1 VPPLSTL
8 LNLSR
13 EGATDLAR
21 TTGRELAQRGTSA
34 ALRGASALGEA
45 AGEGARYAGRGLRYT
60 GEAAM
65 SPMGRKILGTG
76 AGAGLGY
83 GASQAVPDYVD
94 PWVSTAFG
102 GAAGLAAT
110 SPGFRDQLRYAGRV
124 PEEGRWGLKNVWN
137 LAARP
142 RYPGIEPALERA
154 MPKWGPRIMTGAR
167 LAPWAAAGAGAGVS
181 GYGMLTAYPDQID
194 NLAWNA
200 GLKDKAARNDLW
212 WRAFRRSP
220 QMLAETY
227 GPSWM
232 GRDTTPVGDVQ
243 REFFRKSMIPGSQ
256 FGIHQIRQQHP
267 YLAGT
272 IDAMRSTSPLGFA
285 TTRYAQRF
293 ARSEPPDEAGI
304 LREVLRNQRENV
316 LGRMGEIPDSPLLKD
331 YSDLLT
337 HPSVLNDPGIQHWAG
352 EQAGGAIPNEQ
363 LRLGHGRSI
372 NPLLSELEDSSDN
385 PLNHSRI
392 FNADRYGSPYRN
404 LIHAPVPF
412 LPKPVDQD
420 FYGQFRQAPRTL
432 PKGVGGDVNM
442 FNPYTGVDRSARWGL
457 GKAITTGVGRLKE
470 QDPLHSPKWGPA
482 IRGVLQTPEAQQMAG
497 SLYDQYT
504 P

>member
-1 VPPLSTL
+1 MPPLSAL

-21 TTGRELAQRGTSA
+21 TTGRNLAQRGTSA

-45 AGEGARYAGRGLRYT
+45 AGEGARYAG
-60 GEAAM
+60 EAAM
-65 SPMGRKILGTG
+65 SPTGRKILGTG

-83 GASQAVPDYVD
+83 GASQAAPDYVD

-110 SPGFRDQLRYAGRV
+110 SPGFRSQLRYAGRV
-124 PEEGRWGLKNVWN
+124 PEEGRWGLRNAWN

-154 MPKWGPRIMTGAR
+154 MPKWGPRLMTGAR

-181 GYGMLTAYPDQID
+181 GYGVLTAYPDQIED
-194 NLAWNA
+194 IAWNA

-212 WRAFRRSP
+212 WRAFRKSP

-256 FGIHQIRQQHP
+256 FGIHQIRKQHP

-285 TTRYAQRF
+285 STRYAQRF
-293 ARSEPPDEAGI
+293 AKSEPPDAAGI
-304 LREVLRNQRENV
+304 LREVLHNQRENV

-331 YSDLLT
+331 YSELLT
-337 HPSVLNDPGIQHWAG
+337 HPSVLNDPGVQHWAG
-352 EQAGGAIPNEQ
+352 EQAGSAIPNKQ
-363 LRLGHGRSI
+363 LQLGRGNRT
-372 NPLLSELEDSSDN
+372 NPLLSELQYLPDN
-385 PLNHSRI
+385 PLNYSRI
-392 FNADRYGSPYRN
+392 YNANRYGSPYRN
-404 LIHAPVPF
+404 WIHAPLPF
-412 LPKPVDQD
+412 LPKPVQHD
-420 FYGQFRQAPRTL
+420 FYRQFRQAPWTVPEARD
-432 PKGVGGDVNM
+432 KDVSM
-442 FNPYTGVDRSARWGL
+442 FEPYTGVDRSARWGL

-470 QDPLHSPKWGPA
+470 QDPLHSPRWGPM
-482 IRGVLQTPEAQQMAG
+482 IRDALQTPEAQQMAG
-497 SLYDQYT
+497 TLYDEYT